1 MSSPS
6 IQYVANIYQAQRRRP
21 PGGGGGDTISGYIKS
36 VIVIVKAQREN

>member
-21 PGGGGGDTISGYIKS
+21 PGGGGDTISGYIKS

>member
-6 IQYVANIYQAQRRRP
+6 IQYVKNIYQAQRRRP
-21 PGGGGGDTISGYIKS
+21 RGGGGGDTISGYIKS